1 MPNLNPP
8 EAFVIQQLKIESQIS
23 SIIVNFVIRLL
34 TDSFLAF
41 NIQTDMTNTEKD
53 VLLTNQI
60 FKSKGKT
67 TIF

>member
-60 FKSKGKT
+60 FKSKGKA